1 MGLFDKI
8 KELKLD
14 TSYDK
19 AKTLTVIPLGIFL
32 FAVAYTVLMALI
44 GFGGVLE
51 GILLIVAP
59 IPASITALVGVI
71 YAVKAKHEGYTSVG
85 KYVAIGIA
93 DILLWS
99 SIIGFIV
106 LAISSG
112 A

>member
-19 AKTLTVIPLGIFL
+19 AKTLTVIPLGI
-32 FAVAYTVLMALI
+32 
-44 GFGGVLE
+44 E

-59 IPASITALVGVI
+59 IPAAITALVGVI
-71 YAVKAKHEGYTSVG
+71 YAGKAKHEGYTDVG
-85 KYVAIGIA
+85 KYVVIGIV

>member
-19 AKTLTVIPLGIFL
+19 AKTLTVIPLGLFL

-44 GFGGVLE
+44 GFGGILE

-71 YAVKAKHEGYTSVG
+71 YAGKAKHEGYAGVG
-85 KYVAIGIA
+85 KYITIGIV

-99 SIIGFIV
+99 GIIGFIV

-112 A
+112 W

>member
-44 GFGGVLE
+44 GFGGILE
-51 GILLIVAP
+51 GILLIVAS
-59 IPASITALVGVI
+59 IPAAITALVGVI
-71 YAVKAKHEGYTSVG
+71 YAGKAKHEGYTDVG
-85 KYVAIGIA
+85 KYVVIGIV